1 MRYYFLFLVLVLQ
14 FAALSQP
21 LDSLYMKQNY
31 SKTEVMIGMRD
42 GVKLYTC
49 IYAPLDKSE
58 KHPILMVRTPYSCA
72 PYGTNRFSSR
82 LYASYWAD
90 YVKENYILVMQDV
103 RGKYMSEGTYVDV
116 RPFVENKKNN
126 QDIDEASDTY
136 DAIDWLVKNT
146 PNNNL
151 SVGVFGI
158 SYPGFYATMAALC
171 NHPCL
176 KAVSPQAPVTDWFM
190 GEDFHPN
197 GAFALADGFN
207 FYSGFG
213 KPRPQ
218 PTTMGRKGFDFPEK
232 DNYHFYLKQ
241 GAIKNFAKHMDSIVF
256 WQDLMGHPNYDAW
269 WQSRDARRACK
280 KIQPAMLVVGGA
292 FDAEDCYGAWNLY
305 KAIHAQSPA
314 TSAKL
319 VMGPW
324 FHGGWSRG
332 DGANLGNVR
341 FGSKTAL
348 YYQKNI
354 ETVFFNYY
362 LKGKGAV
369 NTMPA
374 AKIFFSGENTWKDFD
389 AWPPKGLVMK
399 NLYLEAGQKLSW
411 QAPSEQKSMSAYTSD
426 PAKPVPYTEDVHM
439 GRTREYMDDDQR
451 FAARRPD
458 VLVFETGTL
467 NEDLCLGGELL
478 ANLKVSL
485 SSTDADFVVKLI
497 DVFPDDFIYDST
509 VC

>member
-1 MRYYFLFLVLVLQ
+1 
-14 FAALSQP
+14 
-21 LDSLYMKQNY
+21 
-31 SKTEVMIGMRD
+31 
-42 GVKLYTC
+42 
-49 IYAPLDKSE
+49 
-58 KHPILMVRTPYSCA
+58 
-72 PYGTNRFSSR
+72 
-82 LYASYWAD
+82 
-90 YVKENYILVMQDV
+90 
-103 RGKYMSEGTYVDV
+103 
-116 RPFVENKKNN
+116 
-126 QDIDEASDTY
+126 
-136 DAIDWLVKNT
+136 
-146 PNNNL
+146 
-151 SVGVFGI
+151 
-158 SYPGFYATMAALC
+158 
-171 NHPCL
+171 
-176 KAVSPQAPVTDWFM
+176 M
-190 GEDFHPN
+190 GDDFHHN

-509 VC
+509 VCCKGVKNEAEMAGYQMLVRGEIMRGRYRNSFEKPEAFVPGKVETVSFKLPDVAHTFKKGHKLMLQIQSSWFPLFDRNPQQFVNIYTCEDKDFVPCNIKVFHQQDQASFIQLPVLKP